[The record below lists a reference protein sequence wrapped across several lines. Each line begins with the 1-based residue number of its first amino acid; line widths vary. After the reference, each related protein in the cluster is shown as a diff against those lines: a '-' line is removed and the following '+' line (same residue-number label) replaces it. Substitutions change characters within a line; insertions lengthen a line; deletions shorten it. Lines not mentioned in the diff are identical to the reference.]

1 MRWSSRGKRNR
12 SHQLHQRKGTK
23 VTPACP
29 HSQEVDPDS
38 GTWRSSVPSSWPAS
52 WRKSPASPQRA
63 WASSPSVV
71 WTWWTPTPPARARAC
86 AAQAVSGAG
95 TRTGVPAAS
104 GATAGPTTA
113 PSAEAVGGPQVAAS
127 LFLGTFFLSS
137 SLILSVAGFFYL
149 KRASKLPRLCYG
161 RNKAPAL
168 QPGEACGSHATSGGR
183 GPRTGARAPPL
194 SPWWR
199 PGSATSDPEA
209 HPQLCT
215 PPRRRPRPH
224 GRALSREASGQSW
237 TCPGPALVSQ
247 QWALPSGN
255 RGLLKRL
262 RCRARPRGRPRGPR
276 PRDGQPSGQTPVQGQ

>member
-113 PSAEAVGGPQVAAS
+113 PSAEAVAAGQGTQPPVNRNTGAPGQPS
-127 LFLGTFFLSS
+127 L
-137 SLILSVAGFFYL
+137 
-149 KRASKLPRLCYG
+149 
-161 RNKAPAL
+161 APAL

>member
-1 MRWSSRGKRNR
+1 MA
-12 SHQLHQRKGTK
+12 L
-23 VTPACP
+23 
-29 HSQEVDPDS
+29 
-38 GTWRSSVPSSWPAS
+38 
-52 WRKSPASPQRA
+52 QRA
-63 WASSPSVV
+63 VLL
-71 WTWWTPTPPARARAC
+71 
-86 AAQAVSGAG
+86 AG
-95 TRTGVPAAS
+95 LL
-104 GATAGPTTA
+104 
-113 PSAEAVGGPQVAAS
+113 AE
-127 LFLGTFFLSS
+127 
-137 SLILSVAGFFYL
+137 VAG
-149 KRASKLPRLCYG
+149 KSSESVGQQPECCVDVVDSNTTCPGTSLCG
-161 RNKAPAL
+161 PAPAL